1 MALTAE
7 EQALFDEIPAVT
19 DAAPQPAPVVD
30 ELPPA
35 DDAEDVALQK
45 QLADAQAALEAKKA
59 KRKMK
64 MTDTNPDGSPIVPP
78 PPAPAPEQPAPAC
91 KCGVAI
97 TPENGSKLQD
107 GSWKHVGCP
116 KDAPPPAPAPK
127 TRQTKPKAEV
137 PPLPPAPTP
146 LAPPVFAGESA
157 SDRAARAAAEAVAN
171 APKPTPKATP
181 STVEPVPA
189 AVREVFERDQRAREA
204 EPLPATGALR
214 VIARDLQTR
223 EALANVFQSIAD
235 LIRVS

>member
-35 DDAEDVALQK
+35 DDTDAEDAALQK

-59 KRKMK
+59 KRRMK
-64 MTDTNPDGSPIVPP
+64 MTDTDASGAPIVPP
-78 PPAPAPEQPAPAC
+78 PTPAAPVVESVTCA
-91 KCGVAI
+91 CGVAI
-97 TPENGSKLQD
+97 TPENGSKLQS
-107 GSWKHVGCP
+107 GAWKHIGCP
-116 KDAPPPAPAPK
+116 KDAPPPPPAPK

-171 APKPTPKATP
+171 APKPAPKPEIPGSNDT
-181 STVEPVPA
+181 A
-189 AVREVFERDQRAREA
+189 AHLREVGRN
-204 EPLPATGALR
+204 
-214 VIARDLQTR
+214 VQTR